1 MFGVKGIFRYLTCF
15 LEQDTLALEED
26 GKKSGSLG

>member
-15 LEQDTLALEED
+15 LEQDTLASEED